1 MNYENVKLIN
11 NPNNLGERENMNNLM
26 NLANGKYFIW
36 LSDDDFFFPTFI
48 ERTIKIIKDN
58 NIVGAFSSYTNIM
71 ENKANTTGF
80 KFYDQSEFLDN
91 FLSKKI
97 KLIGVY
103 GLFKKETLLKLGGI
117 QQGVSSLKSFDNK
130 PTGIYPYSDIELPIR
145 ISQYGNIAY
154 TSDTLIYYETDN
166 TSKGSSTKEFET
178 HLQSEVTIINSLNQI
193 IKRNENLRKKKNNF
207 NYYLCRWFYI
217 NQISIIKRLD
227 EKNIFKKFFLILK
240 IIFRYINRLDFKNKI
255 KFLIKL
261 I

>member
-1 MNYENVKLIN
+1 MIEVSVGITTFKRPEKLKRAVKSVIGQTFKNLEILVGNDDPDIKITKKNFNYLNYENVKKIN

-48 ERTIKIIKDN
+48 ERTMKIIKYN
-58 NIVGAFSSYTNIM
+58 NVVGAFSGYTNIL
-71 ENKANTTGF
+71 ENKTNTSGF

-166 TSKGSSTKEFET
+166 TSKGHSTKEFET
-178 HLQSEVTIINSLNQI
+178 YLQSETTIINSLNQI
-193 IKRNENLRKKKNNF
+193 IKENENLRKK
-207 NYYLCRWFYI
+207 
-217 NQISIIKRLD
+217 
-227 EKNIFKKFFLILK
+227 
-240 IIFRYINRLDFKNKI
+240 
-255 KFLIKL
+255 
-261 I
+261 